1 MFSDFIVENNEDSVV
16 KHGFLMLSGNWSRFK
31 NDRENIY
38 GSMLF
43 KISDSMGVTEEVNW
57 MVSN

>member
-1 MFSDFIVENNEDSVV
+1 MRTVDIW
-16 KHGFLMLSGNWSRFK
+16 HGFLMLSGNWSRFK

-38 GSMLF
+38 GSMIY